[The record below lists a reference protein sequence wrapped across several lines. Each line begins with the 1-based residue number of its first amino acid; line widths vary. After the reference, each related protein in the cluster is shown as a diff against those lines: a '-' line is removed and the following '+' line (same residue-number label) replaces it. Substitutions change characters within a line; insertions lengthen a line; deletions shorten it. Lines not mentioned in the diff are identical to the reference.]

1 MQNDKTE
8 GFWRFSMDKVI
19 QELKELE
26 VGKVLENEP
35 LSNHTTI
42 KIGGP
47 ADVLVV
53 PKNIQAVKDTMKVI
67 KKHGVKWTAIGRGS
81 NLLVLDEGIRGV
93 VIKLGQGLDHMEI
106 DGEQVTVGGGYSVVR
121 LATGISKKGL
131 SGLEFAAGIPGSV
144 GGAVY
149 MNAGAHG
156 SDISRVLVKALIL
169 FEDGTIDWLTNEEMA
184 FSYRT
189 SILQNER
196 PGICLE
202 AVLQLEQKNAM
213 RSLRKCRK
221 TKTTE
226 KKRSLCPTLAQG
238 ASSET
243 RCLNMRAG

>member
-121 LATGISKKGL
+121 LATGISKKG
-131 SGLEFAAGIPGSV
+131 FP
-144 GGAVY
+144 
-149 MNAGAHG
+149 
-156 SDISRVLVKALIL
+156 
-169 FEDGTIDWLTNEEMA
+169 
-184 FSYRT
+184 
-189 SILQNER
+189 
-196 PGICLE
+196 
-202 AVLQLEQKNAM
+202 
-213 RSLRKCRK
+213 
-221 TKTTE
+221 
-226 KKRSLCPTLAQG
+226 
-238 ASSET
+238 ASS
-243 RCLNMRAG
+243 LPRAFRVRSAERFT